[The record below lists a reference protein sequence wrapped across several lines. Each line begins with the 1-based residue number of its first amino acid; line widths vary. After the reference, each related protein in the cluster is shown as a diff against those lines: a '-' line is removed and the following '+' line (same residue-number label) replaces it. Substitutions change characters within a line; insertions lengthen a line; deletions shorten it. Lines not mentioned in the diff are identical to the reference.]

1 MQHGISLIKNRYTY
15 RTIMTVGVV
24 IFVALAAD
32 VVTRVVKKGQ
42 ELCMKKKQQIII
54 EKIVI
59 LNNKYYSHFKD
70 HIGK

>member
-1 MQHGISLIKNRYTY
+1 MWAMQHGISLIKNRYTY

-42 ELCMKKKQQIII
+42 ELCMKKNSKSLLR
-54 EKIVI
+54 K
-59 LNNKYYSHFKD
+59 L
-70 HIGK
+70 

>member
-42 ELCMKKKQQIII
+42 ELCMKKNSKSLLR
-54 EKIVI
+54 K
-59 LNNKYYSHFKD
+59 L
-70 HIGK
+70 